1 MIQKILSM
9 YLASY
14 LLVLGLAAPIGTAV
28 AQESKTYTIGIMN
41 LDAKGVSQVEAEVLS
56 DKLRSHLI
64 QLFSSPEYQAMEG
77 KDRYQVVEREDMD
90 RIFEEFDVQNTGC
103 VSDSCLIEF
112 GKMMQADRLLLG
124 TFGKIGTTYSV
135 SARILDVETSR
146 TIATADQQGQVT
158 IDEVMNRIIA
168 EVGDELVLG
177 KQEKS
182 RMLWYIIGG
191 VVLAGAG
198 AGAALSGGGGGG
210 ETAPPQL
217 PMPPDRP

>member
-9 YLASY
+9 YLAGY
-14 LLVLGLAAPIGTAV
+14 LLMLGFAAPIGTAV
-28 AQESKTYTIGIMN
+28 AQENKTYTIGIMN

-64 QLFSSPEYQAMEG
+64 QLFASPEYQAMEG
-77 KDRYQVVEREDMD
+77 KDKYEVVEREDMD

-124 TFGKIGTTYSV
+124 TFGKIGNTYSV

-158 IDEVMNRIIA
+158 IDEVMNRIIV
-168 EVGDELVLG
+168 EVGDDLVLG
-177 KQEKS
+177 KQKKS
-182 RMLWYIIGG
+182 HMLWYVIGG

-210 ETAPPQL
+210 ETAHPQL